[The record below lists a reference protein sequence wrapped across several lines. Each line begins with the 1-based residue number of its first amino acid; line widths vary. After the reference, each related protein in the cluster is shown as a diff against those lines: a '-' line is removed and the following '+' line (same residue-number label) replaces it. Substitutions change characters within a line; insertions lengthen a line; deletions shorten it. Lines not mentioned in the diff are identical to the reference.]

1 MTVRGCGGSTVDGTH
16 RCSTL
21 APSHRRTAETRPSG
35 QRLAVLRSRAGVRA
49 KSRCITVVA
58 ERDRETMT
66 PLRTSPGTPLS
77 PTRRELLRAGVA
89 AVAAWRMPTLFAAA
103 RYDLLI
109 KGGRVIDP
117 AARLDRIVDVGITE
131 GRIAEVRANLPESDA
146 ADVLDARGKLV
157 TPGLVDIHAHVAAPE
172 MPPSHCLTT
181 GVTALVDAGSC
192 GADNVD
198 GLARIARSAP
208 NRVRIL
214 LNLSRRGLGGEGE
227 LLDFA
232 NADALAAR
240 RAIEAHSDVV
250 IGIKARLSR
259 SVAGERDL
267 DAIRRAHEVTVPL
280 KLPLMIH
287 MGQTAS
293 PMPAILALLRP
304 GDIVSHVYA
313 PPPNG
318 ILDGNGRVLPQV
330 REARQRGIVFDVGNG
345 RNGHITWDVVE
356 RAIQQGFLPDTISS
370 DLTAGGMTDR
380 VFDFPTVL
388 SKFLMLG
395 MSLNDVIAA
404 GTVSAAR
411 AIPAFSGL
419 GTLRVGAPADVALF
433 EIAQGSF
440 AFVDNVNATRSGRQ
454 KLVPHAVIA
463 GGKRIA

>member
-1 MTVRGCGGSTVDGTH
+1 M
-16 RCSTL
+16 
-21 APSHRRTAETRPSG
+21 RP
-35 QRLAVLRSRAGVRA
+35 V
-49 KSRCITVVA
+49 
-58 ERDRETMT
+58 
-66 PLRTSPGTPLS
+66 
-77 PTRRELLRAGVA
+77 
-89 AVAAWRMPTLFAAA
+89 FAAP

-117 AARLDRIVDVGITE
+117 AARLDRIVDVAIRE
-131 GRIAEVRANLPESDA
+131 GRIADIRSNLSESDA
-146 ADVLDARGKLV
+146 TEVVDARGRIV
-157 TPGLVDIHAHVAAPE
+157 TPGLVDIHAHVSAPE
-172 MPPSHCLTT
+172 MPPSHCLST
-181 GVTALVDAGSC
+181 GVTALVDAGSR
-192 GADNVD
+192 GVDNID
-198 GLARIARSAP
+198 ELARIARSAP

-214 LNLSRRGLGGEGE
+214 LNLSRKGLGGEGE

-232 NADALAAR
+232 NADAPAAR
-240 RAIEAHSDVV
+240 RAIEAHRDVV

-318 ILDGNGRVLPQV
+318 ILDESGRVLTQV
-330 REARQRGIVFDVGNG
+330 REARKRGIVFDVGNG

-356 RAIQQGFLPDTISS
+356 RALQQDFLPDTISS

-395 MSLNDVIAA
+395 MSLDQVIGA
-404 GTVSAAR
+404 GTVAAAR
-411 AIPAFSGL
+411 AIPAFDGL

-433 EIAQGSF
+433 DIAQGSF
-440 AFVDNVNATRSGRQ
+440 AFVDNVNTTRTGRQ
-454 KLVPHAVIA
+454 KLVTHAVIA
-463 GGKRIA
+463 GGKRVV